1 MGAQGLRDTK
11 SENASTIII
20 LGWNDRNSK
29 KENVQ
34 TEIVKWVLICQSY
47 KQSDF
52 ATKYT
57 H

>member
-1 MGAQGLRDTK
+1 MGAQGLRDKK

-20 LGWNDRNSK
+20 LGWNDRNNK
-29 KENVQ
+29 KENAQ
-34 TEIVKWVLICQSY
+34 TEIVKRVLICQFY